1 MLYDLSTEIGKSRVN
16 KRVGDLVGK
25 GAMVDLTEKKPLI
38 TVPQNNYLHLL
49 LGYFALETGNTL
61 EYVKETYFKRTCNA
75 EIFVAEREDDI
86 LKRKVK
92 ILRSSSSLDTSE
104 TTLAIQRFRDWS
116 SSEVGI
122 YLPEPNEDKFLNEI
136 RVEMDRNKQYL

>member
-1 MLYDLSTEIGKSRVN
+1 MLYDLSTEIGKSRFN
-16 KRVGDLVGK
+16 KRVGDLVIK

-61 EYVKETYFKRTCNA
+61 EYVKETYFKRTCNT